1 MRCLEEG
8 RGGAGDTQDN
18 KDGDML
24 VDARRCRGLRGRDC
38 FTNRL
43 LNQSRINWPATQ
55 IVLSLFLEISFTAVD
70 YFR

>member
-1 MRCLEEG
+1 MNKEDAQAILKIIWMRDTLLDAG
-8 RGGAGDTQDN
+8 RCSD
-18 KDGDML
+18 
-24 VDARRCRGLRGRDC
+24 LRDRDC